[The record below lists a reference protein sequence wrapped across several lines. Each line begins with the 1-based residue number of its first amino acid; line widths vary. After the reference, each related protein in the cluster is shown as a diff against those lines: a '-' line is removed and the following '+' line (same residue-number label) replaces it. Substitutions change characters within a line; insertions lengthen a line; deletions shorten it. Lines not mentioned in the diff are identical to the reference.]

1 MHELNKEQRLIKRK
15 KYVLEVRRQLLNNV
29 NTGINFSTGD
39 NESKIGN
46 LNTYGYI
53 TKIVLPTAIATFAAS
68 NEMFSVSQTPLLSS
82 SKVEDIEEESSKIKE
97 SISANRIIDVNI
109 LLFSRIF
116 GEMMSY
122 MFECSSLAFMKDLRV
137 IVIIISSLLYSNSS
151 CKYIQ
156 EFFTSTKVL
165 RFFKLINKL
174 FTLCDH
180 QFAMVMLE
188 FKNSIL

>member
-1 MHELNKEQRLIKRK
+1 M
-15 KYVLEVRRQLLNNV
+15 
-29 NTGINFSTGD
+29 
-39 NESKIGN
+39 
-46 LNTYGYI
+46 NTYGYI

-68 NEMFSVSQTPLLSS
+68 NETFSVSQTPLLSS
-82 SKVEDIEEESSKIKE
+82 SKVEDIEEEPSKRKE

-109 LLFSRIF
+109 LLFSHIF

-156 EFFTSTKVL
+156 EFFTSAKVL

-180 QFAMVMLE
+180 QLAMVMLE
-188 FKNSIL
+188 FKNLIL